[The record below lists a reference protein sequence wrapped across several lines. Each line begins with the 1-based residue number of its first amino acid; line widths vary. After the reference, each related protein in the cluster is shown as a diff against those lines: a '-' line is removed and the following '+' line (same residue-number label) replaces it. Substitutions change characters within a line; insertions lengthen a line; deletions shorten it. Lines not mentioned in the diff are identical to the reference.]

1 MVAQKTLKR
10 KAPNNKD
17 TENKRRQ
24 ASPAVSDAGFED
36 LDKGSQVSFNEE
48 AMGDLQDPMIDPQYS
63 SEEEESGEEQ
73 DGSEV
78 EEPAASSSKP
88 HTNLYKAPTAAEL
101 EQLRQVAETGGA
113 TFSLQLS
120 ELLESTLLPTIPHP
134 ALKSLLFAV
143 HGKILSLPTLEGVS
157 PIKASK
163 RLGKAKMPI
172 VGPEEFNPLKKG
184 KDIKWTLG
192 WEIPEE
198 IVIGGSWGV
207 VGGYKKGKGE
217 MGGVD
222 LVVVMPSS
230 LFSAKDRLDYRYFH
244 KRSHYLAVIFSQ
256 IQALADSEGELKGVK
271 VGWTTAMGDD
281 RRPVISISAGK
292 EQGLK
297 HKLEIRI
304 HASVPS
310 TVFPL
315 SSLSP
320 SKCLVRTTLPT
331 STSDESAT
339 HPTPLYNTS
348 ILHDTLQKPH
358 LLHLHRLSQLLPAN
372 SRTVDSF
379 LALWRIWAKRRGIRL
394 ERGGSGWLAGI
405 LLGWVV
411 NGGWIGGAGGKR
423 EKVKRVVGLGKSLG
437 PWGTM
442 RAAWEFLAHTDFH
455 ATPVF
460 LHQPGTTNSY
470 PHSDFLPFRY
480 VFTDPTG
487 LVNVF
492 AEWEEGEIDFL
503 RYHARETLAMLED
516 ESGERFGDVFLKDF
530 KLGPGVFDEYI
541 QVDISSVKIDATLD
555 QRSEYPSSAS
565 LAVAQFASTVRKAL
579 SNRVDLVYISPL
591 SSTKLALG
599 LILNPSNATRVLDV
613 GPSPEQAEA
622 GAEFRE
628 LWGEKAELRRFK
640 DGSIAESIVWDVSRP
655 EDAALIPIRIV
666 HHILQR
672 HYSVSEQ
679 KAESFSTSQEWLS
692 VIQQPPSAR
701 DAVSVKG
708 SEKLG
713 FRPTIT
719 AYDALYKILKDSDS
733 DLPLGLL
740 NIQSASPLMRYSS
753 TFVPHPIDVPRL
765 PSAPACIRY
774 TPHIEVIIQ
783 FESSPKWP
791 DDLAAVQKVKLAL
804 LEKLARV
811 VQKKLGREASVGIA
825 FDDGASEIEDQAALE
840 VVVPEGVAFKLR
852 VYYEREKGLLERAI
866 EDDQPAFATS
876 LPDPPKR
883 LAVPALAKHI
893 ERFHHLPAHHSS
905 LAPLHHRYPNF
916 SSSTRLLKRWFSA
929 HMMMGRELVREE
941 VIELIMAGIYL
952 EPGRGKTPAS
962 AVAGFLRAME
972 LLGGWDFKSEPMF
985 VPIHTAS
992 SPSAISASGRVR
1004 FPTELKEGAVK
1015 AFESLRAK
1023 EKDAGH
1029 PWVIC
1034 TEQDVE
1040 GLRWTKGLGKG
1051 VAARVALLARATLE
1065 AAKSGVESG
1074 ALDVRSLFVTPVE
1087 HFDFL
1092 IHLNPTHLPRSALA
1106 IHPDPSLWEP
1116 HLKFRNLSSS
1126 GEESVRVDFD
1136 PATMFVNDLRRVYGE
1151 SLMVFHDIYG
1161 GKVVGGVW
1169 NAKQG
1174 PRGMKAFLGW
1184 NSKPVESGAE
1194 LVEVNKEGILGEIAR
1209 LGKGLVEKIEVR

>member
-1 MVAQKTLKR
+1 MVAQKPLKR
-10 KAPNNKD
+10 KADAGKS
-17 TENKRRQ
+17 TGNKRRQ
-24 ASPAVSDAGFED
+24 PSPAVSDAGFED
-36 LDKGSQVSFNEE
+36 LENGSQLSFDEE
-48 AMGDLQDPMIDPQYS
+48 AMGDLQDPMIDPQHS
-63 SEEEESGEEQ
+63 SDDEDSEEEE
-73 DGSEV
+73 DGSATDQ
-78 EEPAASSSKP
+78 PAASSSKP
-88 HTNLYKAPTAAEL
+88 HTNLYKAPTVAEL
-101 EQLRQVAETGGA
+101 EQLRHVEDTGGA

-120 ELLESTLLPTIPHP
+120 ELLESTLLPTTPHP
-134 ALKSLLFAV
+134 ALKSLLSAV
-143 HGKILSLPTLEGVS
+143 HGKILGLSSLEAVA

-163 RLGKAKMPI
+163 RLGKTKMPI
-172 VGPEEFNPLKKG
+172 VGPEEFSPLKKG

-192 WEIPEE
+192 WEKPEE

-230 LFSAKDRLDYRYFH
+230 MFSAKDRLDYRYFH
-244 KRSHYLAVIFSQ
+244 KRSHYLAVIYAQ
-256 IQALADSEGELKGVK
+256 LQALADSEGDLKGAK

-304 HASVPS
+304 HASISS

-320 SKCLVRTTLPT
+320 SKCLVRTSLPT
-331 STSDESAT
+331 SDEHAAL
-339 HPTPLYNTS
+339 PTPLYNTS

-358 LLHLHRLSQLLPAN
+358 LLHLHRLSQILPAN

-394 ERGGSGWLAGI
+394 ERGGSGWLAGL

-423 EKVKRVVGLGKSLG
+423 EKVKRVAGLGKSLG
-437 PWGTM
+437 PWGAI
-442 RAAWEFLAHTDFH
+442 RAAWEFLANTDFD

-470 PHSDFLPFRY
+470 PHSDFFPSKH

-516 ESGERFGDVFLKDF
+516 ESGERFGDVFLKEF

-555 QRSEYPSSAS
+555 QRSEYPSAPS
-565 LAVAQFASTVRKAL
+565 LAVARFASTVRSAL
-579 SNRVDLVYISPL
+579 SNRVDLVYLSPL

-599 LILNPSNATRVLDV
+599 LLLNSSNATRVLDV

-640 DGSIAESIVWDVSRP
+640 DGSIAESVVWDVSRP
-655 EDAALIPIRIV
+655 EDAALIPTRII
-666 HHILQR
+666 HHVLKR
-672 HYSVSEQ
+672 HFSVSEQ
-679 KAESFSTSQEWLS
+679 KINSFSTSQGWLS
-692 VIQQPPSAR
+692 VIQVPPSAR
-701 DAVSVKG
+701 DAVSVKE

-719 AYDALYKILKDSDS
+719 AYDALYKILKNSDA

-774 TPHIEVIIQ
+774 TPHIEVVIQ

-811 VQKKLGREASVGIA
+811 VQKKLGREATVGIV

-876 LPDPPKR
+876 LPNPPRR

-929 HMMMGRELVREE
+929 HMMMGPELVREE

-972 LLGGWDFKSEPMF
+972 LLGGWDYKSEPML
-985 VPIHTAS
+985 VPIHTAF
-992 SPSAISASGRVR
+992 SPSATSASGRVR
-1004 FPTELKEGAVK
+1004 FPAELKEEAIK
-1015 AFESLRAK
+1015 TFESLRAK

-1034 TEQDVE
+1034 TEQDVD

-1092 IHLNPTHLPRSALA
+1092 IHLNAAHLSRSALA

-1116 HLKFRNLSSS
+1116 HLKFRNLSSA
-1126 GEESVRVDFD
+1126 GEGSVRVDFD
-1136 PATMFVNDLRRVYGE
+1136 PATMFVRDLQKIYGDG
-1151 SLMVFHDIYG
+1151 LMVFHDIYG

-1184 NSKPVESGAE
+1184 NSRPVESGAE
-1194 LVEVNKEGILGEIAR
+1194 LVGVNKEGILGEIAR